1 MRSIIISL
9 CFVLIVFLAGCQSP
23 NILDDPTLV
32 TNLRF
37 SPSAFDSFR
46 QNSDLKYTLK
56 YPSTLSAYII
66 KKDSSGQEYLV
77 KTLSENIHETK
88 GTHSTTWLGDTNQ
101 RYFAPIGMYFGI
113 ISIEGRRYETSVQV
127 FHF

>member
-1 MRSIIISL
+1 MRSIILSSCIL
-9 CFVLIVFLAGCQSP
+9 YLASITGCQGP
-23 NILDDPTLV
+23 DFLDDLALV

-46 QNSDLKYTLK
+46 RNSDLKYTLK
-56 YPSTLSAYII
+56 YPTTLSIYII
-66 KKDSSGQEYLV
+66 KKDSAGQEYLV
-77 KTLSENIHETK
+77 KTLCEDTYETK
-88 GTHSTTWLGDTNQ
+88 GTHSITWLGDNNQ